1 MRKLHVDIKDYFKQ
15 AKDLDHVIA
24 EVTNLKED
32 FNSMMKQ
39 YNNFKDNFK
48 QTKDLDQMFA
58 EITHLKEFNTMD
70 GLKDDIK
77 GNLKL
82 AKDLDHMSAE
92 ITHLKDKEGIG
103 EEQFRTILGEYM
115 TKIRNLYDQPMETM
129 WSTLKDLTE

>member
-58 EITHLKEFNTMD
+58 EITHLK
-70 GLKDDIK
+70 
-77 GNLKL
+77 
-82 AKDLDHMSAE
+82 
-92 ITHLKDKEGIG
+92 DKEGVG

-115 TKIRNLYDQPMETM
+115 TKLRNLYDQPMETM